1 MILAY
6 RYFGLPVAQLPPLL
20 DRKDEATQEHILN
33 DQFAALGKERQRLRL
48 QQKAIVHLLK
58 KPELLEEDMVTKDRG
73 VDIMRA
79 AGLSD
84 QYMHN
89 WHKQFEQMEPDAH

>member
-6 RYFGLPVAQLPPLL
+6 RSFGLPVAQLPPLL

-33 DQFAALGKERQRLRL
+33 DQFAALEKERQRLRL